1 MDEDLSKIIDQQIE
15 KLPENIR
22 KALISVDYKV
32 KLRDITRRQKLL
44 IDRAGKLEIETT
56 LVMIGLE
63 PLADYVPNLQ
73 RELEIPLTKAKEIA
87 LDISENIF
95 KPIRESLR
103 AMNAEVEKE
112 EKWVTCLL
120 ACKNTLEFKSISVY
134 LTYDYENIRLRENKV
149 MIPTN
154 SV

>member
-1 MDEDLSKIIDQQIE
+1 MLNDILKKISGLNKSYKITNTYSGKDKRGDSIGIQFCGKRFVVHKTVFGKHAKI
-15 KLPENIR
+15 K
-22 KALISVDYKV
+22 SV
-32 KLRDITRRQKLL
+32 L
-44 IDRAGKLEIETT
+44 IDE
-56 LVMIGLE
+56 
-63 PLADYVPNLQ
+63 
-73 RELEIPLTKAKEIA
+73 
-87 LDISENIF
+87 LDIEN
-95 KPIRESLR
+95 
-103 AMNAEVEKE
+103 V